1 MHTDALKPIGTKV
14 AQSRTKPY
22 KALCGPAVNFQ
33 SLTAVRSVS
42 YINCTR
48 SCILRTTVAPHLSLY
63 FQCIA
68 AAEHPL
74 GLGFSPILCYSYLT
88 RAALGF
94 RSLLP
99 PYHHEPLCSRSPLTS
114 KFLVRIL
121 GESHPVSFRAE
132 DKATAHNRVVLGSE
146 NPHFEDSRDQSLGDA
161 LRTGVLGKPAIA
173 LCAVPLLIPVS
184 ALICAQERP

>member
-33 SLTAVRSVS
+33 RLNTACSVS
-42 YINCTR
+42 YISCTR

-184 ALICAQERP
+184 ALICAQ